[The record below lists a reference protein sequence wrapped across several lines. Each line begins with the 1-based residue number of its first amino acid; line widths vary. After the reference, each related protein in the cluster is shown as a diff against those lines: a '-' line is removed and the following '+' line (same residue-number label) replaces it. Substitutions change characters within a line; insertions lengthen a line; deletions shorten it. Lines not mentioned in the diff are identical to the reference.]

1 MGEFFTALAGLA
13 GTHPVIFLFVVVIGA
28 MVATPFIRKWMRENA
43 ANDDEGK
50 AIREAGEAIRE
61 ELKGMLDKEQV
72 RVEGLASALDAARL
86 DVSRMHAENIELRA
100 DMSRLRSEMRSL
112 FRTARAMRM
121 AMQRAITDN
130 DVLPLKIWLDLNPDE
145 EEAK

>member
-1 MGEFFTALAGLA
+1 MDGFFAALGNLAGS
-13 GTHPVIFLFVVVIGA
+13 HPLIFLFVVI
-28 MVATPFIRKWMRENA
+28 VAAAVGFPFVRGWLKKNAAVEDEGEAIRK
-43 ANDDEGK
+43 
-50 AIREAGEAIRE
+50 AGEAIRE

-100 DMSRLRSEMRSL
+100 DMSRLRTEMRSL

-130 DVLPLKIWLDLNPDE
+130 DVLPLKIWLDLHPDE